1 MQKLEISAYTVLFT
15 GVALLVFT
23 FINAY
28 IFLIEELNI
37 LGSSDML
44 KAFGEALGPLIVASI
59 RVMFLAVM
67 GWIGSIITIR
77 GVQLLT
83 QLGRE
88 TKQEAK
94 TETRTTIKPG
104 TEEAKRIE
112 DALKKESKQ
121 PEGTKT
127 E

>member
-1 MQKLEISAYTVLFT
+1 MQKFEISAYTVLFT

-28 IFLIEELNI
+28 MFLIGELDI

-44 KAFGEALGPLIVASI
+44 KAFGESLGPLIVASI

-83 QLGRE
+83 QIGRE
-88 TKQEAK
+88 TKHETK
-94 TETRTTIKPG
+94 TETQTTIKPG

-112 DALKKESKQ
+112 DALKKESK
-121 PEGTKT
+121 
-127 E
+127 